1 MRARLTTLVVAAGW
15 LCLIAGFAWVPWAM
29 QREGRHHGDLLAYH
43 AAGRA
48 LAEGLDPNDPQ
59 TLARFG
65 ASTPFV
71 YSPFSRPWALLLARL
86 DWDTLQR
93 AWLAAKG
100 LALLGLAFVW
110 RAWFRHQ
117 PLTFGLTLVL
127 SLVGFRLALRVD
139 LMAGNIA
146 VFEALFVWLALVQ
159 WRASRPVAFVG
170 LLSLAGAFKVA
181 PLALLVVLRRHAVL
195 AAAAMAIMLG
205 VAWAF
210 APASWSTFVV
220 NAMALDERGPQNPT
234 LLSWLRDTVGVGG
247 AATAGWA
254 VFAALVI
261 GVTAAA
267 VRRQPGHELSAGLI
281 LLAWSLA
288 LPRFKDYSYVIVL
301 PAAAQALVATG
312 LRRWPLTL
320 GMVVLLCVPL
330 HPYQRLAAAL
340 MAWAVLTFEAFR
352 VDGARLEAHG
362 G

>member
-1 MRARLTTLVVAAGW
+1 MRARLTNLVVAAGW

-29 QREGRHHGDLLAYH
+29 EREGRHHGDLLAYH

-48 LAEGLDPNDPQ
+48 LAEGLDPTDPL

-71 YSPFSRPWALLLARL
+71 YSPFSRPWALLLARF
-86 DWDTLQR
+86 DWETLQHV
-93 AWLAAKG
+93 WLAAKA

-110 RAWFRHQ
+110 RAWFRRE
-117 PLTFGLTLVL
+117 PLTFGLTLLL

-139 LMAGNIA
+139 LMTGNIA

-159 WRASRPVAFVG
+159 WRASRPLAFIG
-170 LLSLAGAFKVA
+170 LLSLAGAFKLS
-181 PLALLVVLRRHAVL
+181 PLALLVVLRRHAAL
-195 AAAAMAIMLG
+195 SAAALVAMLA

-210 APASWSTFVV
+210 EPTAWSTFVV

-234 LLSWLRDTVGVGG
+234 VLSLLRDTFGVG
-247 AATAGWA
+247 AVATAGWA
-254 VFAALVI
+254 VLAALI
-261 GVTAAA
+261 AGLTGVAL
-267 VRRQPGHELSAGLI
+267 RRQPGPELSAGLVV
-281 LLAWSLA
+281 LAWSLV

-320 GMVVLLCVPL
+320 GLTVLLSVPL
-330 HPYQRLAAAL
+330 HPYQRMAAAAL
-340 MAWAVLTFEAFR
+340 AWAVLTFEAFR
-352 VDGARLEAHG
+352 THGEALHG
-362 G
+362 